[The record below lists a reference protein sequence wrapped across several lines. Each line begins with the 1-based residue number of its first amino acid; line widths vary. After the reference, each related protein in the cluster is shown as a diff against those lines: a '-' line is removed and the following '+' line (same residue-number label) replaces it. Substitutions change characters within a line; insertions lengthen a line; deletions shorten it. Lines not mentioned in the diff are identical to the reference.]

1 MILAYTALHYGSPYL
16 AYAIQSV
23 IDSVDKYVVLYSE
36 NGSHGTKAT
45 MSLPASESEGN
56 LYQIAH
62 KAASDKLTWVKGE
75 WAHEGLQRDSIFEL
89 YPEAQM
95 VLVLDYD
102 EIWPDG
108 LAYKALREA
117 NFGNQRQFRVP
128 MVHFWRSFRRAVLH
142 DPAFPV
148 RIIKP
153 HFHYGEQTLHTDP
166 IAHMG
171 YAIPTWLLKYKMH
184 IHGHRGELRQD
195 NWLHNRWLAN
205 AQKDCH
211 PVGSDH
217 WNMEEVEPL
226 DYLPAFMGEHPYWD
240 KAVIE

>member
-16 AYAIQSV
+16 AYAIKSV
-23 IDSVDKYVVLYSE
+23 IDHVDKYVVLYAAD
-36 NGSHGTKAT
+36 GSHGTHAT
-45 MSLPASESEGN
+45 MRLPSSESEGN
-56 LYQIAH
+56 LYQIANSI
-62 KAASDKLTWVKGE
+62 AGDKLCWHRGE
-75 WAHEGLQRDSIFEL
+75 WSHEGLQRDSIHDL

-95 VLVLDYD
+95 ILVLDYD

-108 LAYKALREA
+108 IAEKALREA
-117 NFGNQRQFRVP
+117 NFGNQRAFRMP
-128 MVHFWRSFRRAVLH
+128 MVHFWRSFHKCVLH
-142 DPAFPV
+142 DPAFPI

-153 HFHYGEQTLHTDP
+153 HFKYGENTLHCGT

-184 IHGHRGELRQD
+184 IHGHRAQLRKD
-195 NWLHNRWLAN
+195 GWFNNKWLAN
-205 AQKDCH
+205 AQQDCH

-217 WNMEEVEPL
+217 WNMETVEPL
-226 DYLPAFMGEHPYWD
+226 DYLPEFMKYHPYWD